1 MIAYLDASALV
12 KLLRAEVESDAL
24 RAFVRGCDTVSSE
37 IVATEVLRIAT
48 REAGGSHGELS
59 GLIENAMIVM
69 EEVMLIMVRTATL
82 VRAGVLEGTR
92 LRALD
97 AIHIAT
103 AMSLGT
109 VDLFVTYDERQ
120 AASARL
126 AGLTTISPGA

>member
-12 KLLRAEVESDAL
+12 KLLRAEPESDAL
-24 RAFVRGCDTVSSE
+24 RTFVRGCDTVSSE
-37 IVATEVLRIAT
+37 IVATEVLRTAT
-48 REAGGSHGELS
+48 REAAGSGSDLGEL
-59 GLIENAMIVM
+59 IEGAMVVM
-69 EEVMLIMVRTATL
+69 EEVVLIMARTATL
-82 VRAGVLEGTR
+82 VRAGLLEGMH

-103 AMSLGT
+103 ATSLGD

-120 AASARL
+120 AASAQL